1 VMISSQNHGFS
12 VNEASLPANLIAT
25 YRSLFDGSLQGV
37 KRTDCPAMS
46 FQGHP
51 EAGPGPHDVE
61 SLFDGFI
68 DMMNYASKQ

>member
-1 VMISSQNHGFS
+1 MVVYS
-12 VNEASLPANLIAT
+12 
-25 YRSLFDGSLQGV
+25 V

-68 DMMNYASKQ
+68 DMMNHANKQ